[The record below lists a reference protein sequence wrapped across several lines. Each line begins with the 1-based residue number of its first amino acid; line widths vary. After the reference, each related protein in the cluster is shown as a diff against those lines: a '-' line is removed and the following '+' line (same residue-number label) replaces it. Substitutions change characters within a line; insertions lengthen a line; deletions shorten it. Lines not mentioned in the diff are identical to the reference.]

1 MLIFIL
7 MLILM
12 IGWIYL
18 YKKYKKLDVTDV
30 YIIII
35 ILTYDVL
42 PIINLVKNSHN
53 NDMTFQLLTLTY
65 ILLTTIA
72 ILLFFNIFIK
82 KDFIIPVR
90 YNVIIEQASKIDLKF
105 SIFFFLLCMGII
117 LYYFY
122 FHTLIFRVTEYP
134 YENILNHYNII
145 ITSFVIPIFYLI
157 LLIVFSNKIKLNKTR
172 IIIYSFMVII
182 IIFYFLFYSRR
193 ELILAILLIILV
205 LSYKKKSNIFSPS
218 KLPIV
223 FISLILIVLASNVYQ
238 NIRFELASYALT
250 GKLKFEKS
258 IFEYAFDF
266 EASNDNLVKRTT
278 MYQFNS
284 TLFYQLY
291 AKNNEPTYGEIF
303 VQNFLNATPSVLLDS
318 KKIVGS
324 DKMISESMN
333 IEYTDYPTSI
343 GGIFLVDFGMF
354 SLILYPTFLILYI
367 SFFLYIIKL
376 FYKDILLYLFVVVYL
391 LYFLF
396 NVENT
401 ITGAIVG
408 LRNIFIII
416 ILFKLIE
423 TIKYIILKKY
433 QKRYKGCLNEN

>member
-30 YIIII
+30 YIISI
-35 ILTYDVL
+35 ILNYDVL

-122 FHTLIFRVTEYP
+122 FYRLIFRVPEYP

-157 LLIVFSNKIKLNKTR
+157 LLIVFSNKILNKTR

-223 FISLILIVLASNVYQ
+223 FISLILIVLASNFYQ

-266 EASNDNLVKRTT
+266 EASNDNLDKRTT

-303 VQNFLNATPSVLLDS
+303 VQSFLNATPSVLLDS
-318 KKIVGS
+318 KKIVES
-324 DKMISESMN
+324 DKIISESMN
-333 IEYTDYPTSI
+333 IEYTDYPTNI

-376 FYKDILLYLFVVVYL
+376 FYKDILLYL

-416 ILFKLIE
+416 IFFKLIE